1 MFKYIILFSILSYL
15 IGSFS
20 SAVWFGRWFWNTDV
34 RNFGSKNA
42 GATNTF
48 RVLGAKAGI
57 IVFITDVLKSFS
69 AIQLIHFVP
78 EISKNSELYFQIMI
92 LFGGLAIIGH
102 IFPIFSQFKGGKG
115 VASMLG
121 FIIAIH
127 PLAAAITFGVFL
139 IVFLI
144 SRIVSVSSLSAAL
157 LFPLI
162 IYILEKGDSLTLSIF
177 SIIATCLILI
187 THKKNIKRLLK
198 GEEKPLNFSKKA

>member
-1 MFKYIILFSILSYL
+1 
-15 IGSFS
+15 
-20 SAVWFGRWFWNTDV
+20 
-34 RNFGSKNA
+34 
-42 GATNTF
+42 
-48 RVLGAKAGI
+48 
-57 IVFITDVLKSFS
+57 
-69 AIQLIHFVP
+69 
-78 EISKNSELYFQIMI
+78 
-92 LFGGLAIIGH
+92 
-102 IFPIFSQFKGGKG
+102 
-115 VASMLG
+115 
-121 FIIAIH
+121 
-127 PLAAAITFGVFL
+127 LAAAITFGVFL